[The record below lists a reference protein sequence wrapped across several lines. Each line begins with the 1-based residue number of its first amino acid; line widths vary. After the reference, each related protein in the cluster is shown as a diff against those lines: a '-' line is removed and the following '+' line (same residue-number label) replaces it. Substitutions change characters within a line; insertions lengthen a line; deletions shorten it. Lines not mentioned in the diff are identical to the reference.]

1 MEARREPATQEKRY
15 VKVAQVSDLAPGT
28 ALQIKVEGNYI
39 GLFNLDGSFYAIDDI
54 CSHLYCNLSDG
65 WLRENTLTCPCHD
78 ARFDVRTGK
87 NLDWIAP
94 GPVATFP
101 VRIDGNDV
109 LVGI

>member
-1 MEARREPATQEKRY
+1 MLSTISAPTSTAT
-15 VKVAQVSDLAPGT
+15 SPT
-28 ALQIKVEGNYI
+28 
-39 GLFNLDGSFYAIDDI
+39 
-54 CSHLYCNLSDG
+54 G
-65 WLRENTLTCPCHD
+65 WLREHTLTCPCHD

-109 LVGI
+109 LIGL